1 MIILFESCIKLS
13 LGFTH
18 TLQEFLVNFSSCSK
32 YEFIFLFAKL
42 IYHRDQSMT
51 SGSSVGKFLDFMTC
65 IFQLMLIIYL
75 NWKLH
80 NRFCC
85 NEQKLVCIIMYKS
98 TKYFALVKVSCKA
111 SHLLEH
117 LQLNLVKV
125 KKNQQKCTFFYLHIS
140 KRRKKNLYNDIDM
153 KSHFTSKTFF
163 MYVHCTNM
171 IFLLLPFLSNF
182 FKFFIFI

>member
-1 MIILFESCIKLS
+1 
-13 LGFTH
+13 
-18 TLQEFLVNFSSCSK
+18 
-32 YEFIFLFAKL
+32 
-42 IYHRDQSMT
+42 MT
-51 SGSSVGKFLDFMTC
+51 SGSSVGEFLDFMTC

-98 TKYFALVKVSCKA
+98 TKYFALVKVTCKA

-117 LQLNLVKV
+117 FQLNLVKV

-140 KRRKKNLYNDIDM
+140 KRRKKNLYNDID
-153 KSHFTSKTFF
+153 KKIHFTSKTFF
-163 MYVHCTNM
+163 MYVL
-171 IFLLLPFLSNF
+171 IWF
-182 FKFFIFI
+182 FFIVAFFVEFFQVFHIHLSLSLRTQLPTYVLETTTHMVSLWKSIFPKINYL